1 MENLLGQVGP
11 NRKTNDLFKLSI
23 LIPLS
28 LEDAMGGIHMY
39 NMFIMLVMLRGGRII
54 MIHYT
59 TLRDHRLI
67 FGKDAWYVDTWV
79 LIPKKCRYASM
90 SAWLIRSA
98 APVQMH
104 PKVQ

>member
-1 MENLLGQVGP
+1 MASGLRLKRPEKRMENLLGQVGP

-67 FGKDAWYVDTWV
+67 FGKDAWYVDT
-79 LIPKKCRYASM
+79 
-90 SAWLIRSA
+90 
-98 APVQMH
+98 
-104 PKVQ
+104 